1 MRRLLIALCAPMLL
15 GQAPVLVPD
24 VSQRAIEIAYS
35 FTGAELLLFGAIL
48 DPAAKRAGADAKTDV
63 VVVVKG
69 PVESILVREKARVA
83 GLWVNAETLSYRSAP
98 SFYAVASSRP
108 LDAIVDERTRAI
120 YELGLGSLQLSPASA
135 APSDVEARFV
145 RGLVDLRRRS
155 GLYYEASDAVQIT
168 DGVLYRASVRIPA
181 RVPVGS
187 FTAETFLIRDGRV
200 LAAAVRDIDIRK
212 SGFERFVA
220 IAADR
225 APVGYGLAAVAL
237 SVLLGWAAGR
247 IAGRK

>member
-1 MRRLLIALCAPMLL
+1 MRPLLLALAPFISA
-15 GQAPVLVPD
+15 QAPVLVPD

-48 DPAAKRAGADAKTDV
+48 DPAGQRLGAAARTDV

-83 GLWVNAETLSYRSAP
+83 GLWVNAEALRYRSAP

-108 LDAIVDERTRAI
+108 LSQIVDERTGAI
-120 YELGLGSLQLSPASA
+120 YELGLNSLQLSPASA
-135 APSDVEARFV
+135 ASAEVESRFV
-145 RGLVDLRRRS
+145 RGLVDLRRRT
-155 GLYYEASDAVQIT
+155 GLFYEAGDAVQIT
-168 DGVLYRASVRIPA
+168 DGVLYRASIRIPA
-181 RVPVGS
+181 RVPVGR

-200 LAAAVRDIDIRK
+200 LTAEVRDIDIRK

-225 APVGYGLAAVAL
+225 APIAYGLAAVAL

-247 IAGRK
+247 IARRA